1 VANLT
6 VSALQLLPHAELS
19 LSAYNA
25 TDKRYADIAGPAF
38 IQPTLAREGRTLAAK
53 LDWRF

>member
-1 VANLT
+1 VVNVT
-6 VSALQLLPHAELS
+6 VSALELLPHTELS